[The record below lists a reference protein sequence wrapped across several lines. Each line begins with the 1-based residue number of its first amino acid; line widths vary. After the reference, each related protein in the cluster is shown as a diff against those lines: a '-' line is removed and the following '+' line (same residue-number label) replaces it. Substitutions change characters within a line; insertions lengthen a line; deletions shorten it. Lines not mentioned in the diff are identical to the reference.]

1 MIYSIHM
8 IASIFELFK
17 FTHSTSLA
25 FEAIKRVPL
34 TFLPHKYVPGGR
46 APAMDDRLNGHM
58 AEMGGGPAANDG
70 SQLFHHGGA
79 AMAAVS
85 GIFSSADMASG
96 PSGQDDWERG
106 AGSAVSA
113 PVN

>member
-1 MIYSIHM
+1 M
-8 IASIFELFK
+8 
-17 FTHSTSLA
+17 
-25 FEAIKRVPL
+25 KRVPL
-34 TFLPHKYVPGGR
+34 TFLPYKYVPGGR

-79 AMAAVS
+79 AMPAVS

-96 PSGQDDWERG
+96 LSGQDDWERG